1 MHDISIFPPL
11 SLQRV
16 TFLMRWKNT
25 DMYRVVKGI
34 SFVSDSEYLSLS
46 PFTTV
51 DELKTKTKL
60 KTPFSLHHQSVD
72 GWQIVCRNMR
82 QFNQTK
88 VSQTDYFWI

>member
-34 SFVSDSEYLSLS
+34 SFVSDLDYHTLSLS
-46 PFTTV
+46 LHLP
-51 DELKTKTKL
+51 LWMNLKL
-60 KTPFSLHHQSVD
+60 KHPSAFTINLLMD
-72 GWQIVCRNMR
+72 GRLCAAI
-82 QFNQTK
+82 
-88 VSQTDYFWI
+88 

>member
-16 TFLMRWKNT
+16 TFLMWWKNT

-34 SFVSDSEYLSLS
+34 SFVSDLDYHTLSLS

-51 DELKTKTKL
+51 DELKT

-82 QFNQTK
+82 QFN
-88 VSQTDYFWI
+88 

>member
-25 DMYRVVKGI
+25 DMYRAVKGI
-34 SFVSDSEYLSLS
+34 SFVSESEYLTLSLS

-60 KTPFSLHHQSVD
+60 KTPFTINLLMD
-72 GWQIVCRNMR
+72 GRLCAAV
-82 QFNQTK
+82 
-88 VSQTDYFWI
+88 

>member
-1 MHDISIFPPL
+1 MHDISISPSL

-34 SFVSDSEYLSLS
+34 SLVSDSEYLTLS

-60 KTPFSLHHQSVD
+60 KTPFTINLLMD
-72 GWQIVCRNMR
+72 GRRFVCRSMR

>member
-1 MHDISIFPPL
+1 MHDISISPSL

-34 SFVSDSEYLSLS
+34 SFVSDSEYLTFS

-60 KTPFSLHHQSVD
+60 KTPFTINLLMD
-72 GWQIVCRNMR
+72 GRRFVCRNMR

-88 VSQTDYFWI
+88 VSKTDYFWI

>member
-34 SFVSDSEYLSLS
+34 SFVSDLDYHTLSLS
-46 PFTTV
+46 
-51 DELKTKTKL
+51 L
-60 KTPFSLHHQSVD
+60 SIYHC
-72 GWQIVCRNMR
+72 GW
-82 QFNQTK
+82 T
-88 VSQTDYFWI
+88 